1 MQSRILQSDA
11 LTSNLRRLARWIR
24 KAVTQQVS
32 QPWGHSDLSIGAQL
46 DRRAFDGPGFVYARF
61 EDREITI
68 GQLSDAVNRLI
79 VALGGLGIERGDR
92 VPVMLANHVD
102 HIVVFFALLKLGAC
116 QVPVN
121 VHLRGEGLRF
131 ILSHSQARAF
141 IVDGRFAEYVDPLLP
156 SLGFKTV
163 IWRDRPGY
171 GVDLANLRAHPQA
184 DAPTCPVE
192 SDDVIAIS
200 YTSGT
205 TTRCRRVKVTDKM
218 LRTCAHAAARLTDLQ
233 ECDVLYVWEPFYHIG
248 GSGFSCSRSKEW
260 TTLAIVE
267 RFSVSSSGRMSARS
281 APLTFISL
289 AAYWRSSS
297 RSRRGR
303 TIATTPRASP
313 GAGCPVTV
321 WTTFEERFGI
331 RIRESYGLT
340 EASSFTTQNLEG
352 KIGSVGKVLPWFEV
366 VIADEAG
373 TALVVGQRGE
383 IWVRER
389 VRGVLMKDYFNNPEA
404 TVAAL
409 KDGWLRT
416 GDVGWFDADGD
427 YYFVGRKKDSIRR
440 RGENITAFEIER
452 IADEHPEIAESSAIG
467 VANELADEDVK
478 IFLRLKPGAM
488 LDPLDFVRWCEGRM
502 AHFQIPRYVEFI
514 DAFPKTPTE
523 RIRKESLSRET
534 SGLFDLQKSGYRLK
548 RA

>member
-1 MQSRILQSDA
+1 MQH
-11 LTSNLRRLARWIR
+11 
-24 KAVTQQVS
+24 VS
-32 QPWGHSDLSIGAQL
+32 QPWGRSDLSIGAQL
-46 DRRAFDGPGFVYARF
+46 DRRACDGPGFVYARL

-79 VALGGLGIERGDR
+79 VALCELGIERGDR

-121 VHLRGEGLRF
+121 VNLRGEGLRF

-141 IVDGRFAEYVDPLLP
+141 IVDGRFAESVDPLLP
-156 SLGFKTV
+156 GLGFETV
-163 IWRDRPGY
+163 IWRDRPDH
-171 GVDLANLRAHPQA
+171 GVDLENLRAHPRA
-184 DAPTCPVE
+184 DAPTCPVVP
-192 SDDVIAIS
+192 DDVIAIS

-205 TTRCRRVKVTDKM
+205 TGLPKGVKVTDKM
-218 LRTCAHAAARLTDLQ
+218 LRTCAHSAARLTDLQ
-233 ECDVLYVWEPFYHIG
+233 EGDVLYVWEPFYHIG
-248 GSGFSCSRSKEW
+248 GSEVLVLAIEER

-267 RFSVSSSGRMSARS
+267 RFSVSKFWADVRRFGATHIHF
-281 APLTFISL
+281 LGGVL
-289 AAYWRSSS
+289 ALLLKEP
-297 RSRRGR
+297 
-303 TIATTPRASP
+303 PRPDDRDHPVRVAW
-313 GAGCPVTV
+313 GGGCPVTV

-340 EASSFTTQNLEG
+340 EASSFTTQNVEG

-373 TALVVGQRGE
+373 TALGIGQRGE

-389 VRGVLMKDYFNNPEA
+389 VRGVLMKDYFHNPEA

-416 GDVGWFDADGD
+416 GDVGWFDADGN

-452 IADEHPEIAESSAIG
+452 IADEHPEVAESSAIG
-467 VANELADEDVK
+467 VANELADEDIK

-488 LDPLDFVRWCEGRM
+488 LDPLDFVCWCEGRM
-502 AHFQIPRYVEFI
+502 AHFQIPRYIEFI